1 MNSPGDV
8 FAGRPLPR
16 PPNTKR
22 WIWVIVAIL
31 MAAFAGVGVVQW
43 QQLRLLNS
51 TVLYDSD
58 NIVWSFYQVEHELTR
73 LQHAL
78 AEAARDPA
86 RMDRET
92 VQMRY
97 DIFVSR
103 LSHIEPERTAP
114 YFPSASI
121 QTDVLARLRAF
132 VADADL
138 HLGPQAS
145 QPLDAAALRWL
156 GGRLESMRLSVHDL
170 ALWGNESVG
179 AQAAARN
186 AAVRHQNRIALGLA
200 LFQALLTVVFA
211 LIVVRQLRALEIRGQ
226 ALEQLAHRL
235 HSAHHDAEAASRTKT
250 AFLANMSHELRTPF
264 QGVLGMLALLRE
276 GPLTQEQSAQLRT
289 ATESANH
296 LLALLNDVLDA
307 STLEGAHLRL
317 FPQPTSLERL
327 LDEVESVMSSPAQ
340 NKGLELK
347 VIRAANLPDTVEADA
362 KRLKQIL
369 FNLMSNAV
377 KFTDHGTV
385 TLEVSVGGGTAA
397 RPLLLFEVRDTG
409 IGMNRATIAR
419 LFQRFSQG
427 DDSTS
432 RRFGGTG
439 LGLEISRGIAQLMG
453 GDIDV
458 VSVPGAGS
466 RFTLRVALPARAPEA
481 LPPPAPAL
489 PLSHT
494 PALRVLVVDDHPV
507 NRDYMQ
513 ALLTHFGHSVT
524 LSANGRQAVDAV
536 AQGSFDVVLMD
547 LHMPIMDGFDAT
559 RAIRKLPPPG
569 GRVIIVALTADAF
582 RETREAAKR
591 TGMNDFLA
599 KPVQPIDLAE
609 CLARFFAPPAPPAP
623 VTPDPTAWID
633 PSRADAAFSA
643 LAPGLHAKM
652 LACFFD
658 NDDGSAAAGTLLAC
672 LASGDQTRAASAA
685 HALRGAALNLGLI
698 RLAET
703 AQTIE
708 TLDAAGFA
716 ALAVDLYAR
725 VRSEMSATHD
735 ACVRAG
741 WIATPAPRAPGTSAP
756 GTSAPA

>member
-1 MNSPGDV
+1 M
-8 FAGRPLPR
+8 
-16 PPNTKR
+16 
-22 WIWVIVAIL
+22 
-31 MAAFAGVGVVQW
+31 
-43 QQLRLLNS
+43 
-51 TVLYDSD
+51 
-58 NIVWSFYQVEHELTR
+58 
-73 LQHAL
+73 
-78 AEAARDPA
+78 
-86 RMDRET
+86 
-92 VQMRY
+92 
-97 DIFVSR
+97 
-103 LSHIEPERTAP
+103 
-114 YFPSASI
+114 
-121 QTDVLARLRAF
+121 
-132 VADADL
+132 
-138 HLGPQAS
+138 
-145 QPLDAAALRWL
+145 
-156 GGRLESMRLSVHDL
+156 
-170 ALWGNESVG
+170 
-179 AQAAARN
+179 
-186 AAVRHQNRIALGLA
+186 
-200 LFQALLTVVFA
+200 
-211 LIVVRQLRALEIRGQ
+211 
-226 ALEQLAHRL
+226 
-235 HSAHHDAEAASRTKT
+235 
-250 AFLANMSHELRTPF
+250 
-264 QGVLGMLALLRE
+264 
-276 GPLTQEQSAQLRT
+276 RT

-296 LLALLNDVLDA
+296 LLGLLNDVLDA
-307 STLEGAHLRL
+307 STLEGGHLRL
-317 FPQPTSLERL
+317 FPQPTSLTRL
-327 LDEVESVMSSPAQ
+327 LDEVESMMSISAHG
-340 NKGLELK
+340 KGLELK
-347 VIRAANLPDTVEADA
+347 VTRAADVPDTVEADA

-377 KFTDHGTV
+377 KFTDRGSVMLTV
-385 TLEVSVGGGTAA
+385 ERGGGTTL
-397 RPLLLFEVRDTG
+397 RPVLLFQVSDTG
-409 IGMNRATIAR
+409 IGMDRETIGR

-439 LGLEISRGIAQLMG
+439 LGLEISRSIAQLMG

-458 VSVPGAGS
+458 ESLPGAGS
-466 RFTLRVALPARAPEA
+466 RFTLRVALPARSREVS
-481 LPPPAPAL
+481 PAPAPVL
-489 PLSHT
+489 QLSHT
-494 PALRVLVVDDHPV
+494 PALQVLVVDDHPV

-513 ALLTHFGHSVT
+513 ALLTHFGHTVR
-524 LSANGRQAVDAV
+524 LCANGREAIEAA
-536 AQGSFDVVLMD
+536 AQGAFDIVLMD
-547 LHMPIMDGFDAT
+547 LHMPQIDGFDAA
-559 RAIRKLPPPG
+559 RAIRKLPAPA
-569 GRVIIVALTADAF
+569 GRMPIVALSADAF
-582 RETREAAKR
+582 RETREATKR
-591 TGMNDFLA
+591 VGMNDFLA

-708 TLDAAGFA
+708 TLDAADFA